1 MNMLNELNGLV
12 GKFLPTVLGHDPS
25 SQALEEAYSIV
36 DELATI
42 ANKGDGFVGNAHSC
56 LAIASAVEIFQYHAC
71 EFEPLRAYC
80 MQYALAQYLHIIEEL
95 EAYANVLDVPELN
108 SVVCIGRWHL
118 KAGIQY
124 CLPWAC
130 DIVEAVRD
138 KVAALELSEIR
149 DMTVDNLN
157 YLDLLMSAGF
167 VDCEL
172 TVEYINSR
180 DITIGFVEV
189 FTNLIEEPSR
199 VFMLDYA
206 FGQYSAVELA
216 EEASFIFDKEIDQ
229 LGWSC

>member
-1 MNMLNELNGLV
+1 MLNELNKLV
-12 GKFLPTVLGHDPS
+12 GKFLPTVLGHNPS
-25 SQALEEAYSIV
+25 SPALEEAYGII

-42 ANKGDGFVGNAHSC
+42 SNKGDSFVGNALDC
-56 LAIASAVEIFQYHAC
+56 LAIASAIEIYQYHDND
-71 EFEPLRAYC
+71 FEPLRAYC
-80 MQYALAQYLHIIEEL
+80 LQYARAQYMHIIEEL
-95 EAYANVLDVPELN
+95 EAFANVLDIPELI
-108 SVVCIGRWHL
+108 SITRIGHWHL

-130 DIVEAVRD
+130 DIAEAVRD

-172 TVEYINSR
+172 TVEYIDRR

-189 FTNLIEEPSR
+189 STRLIQEPSR
-199 VFMLDYA
+199 SFVLDYA
-206 FGQYSAVELA
+206 YGQYSAVELA
-216 EEASFIFDKEIDQ
+216 EEAPFIFDKEIGQ
-229 LGWSC
+229 LGWLC